1 MKLLNVIWAFSTGGI
16 GKLFLTYAALGDFD
30 PKLKVTSVC
39 IDLQNCEY
47 DRKPLEEAGVRI
59 IAIKNRKDTG
69 WVKRLGSIAREVK
82 PDVVFCHGFNGPVI
96 IKVAACFERSLRVP
110 MVCSYHGLYNPPT
123 KNRQYIADLIN
134 KVQAWMYKRF
144 AHTVILVAKYSGEFL
159 LERNVPK
166 HKLAVVYNGIDK
178 NEPATDPVELAFN
191 GIRIGMVG
199 RLDAIK
205 GLNFLIEALPNVRQR
220 INEKFHVYIVGDGP
234 EEEALQNQ
242 VKNLA
247 VEDLISFEG
256 YHNNIPAWLKAW
268 DIFCLP
274 SLQENHSIAL
284 LEAMR
289 ASKAIICTS
298 VGGNPETV
306 TDGLEALLVP
316 AKDPQAIADAL
327 IKLIQSASLRQELEK
342 NAHTKFIR
350 CFTAD
355 VMKARLCEILK
366 QASRK

>member
-1 MKLLNVIWAFSTGGI
+1 MKILNVIWAFSTGGI

-30 PKLKVTSVC
+30 PELKVTSVC
-39 IDLQNCEY
+39 IDLLNCEY
-47 DRKPLEEAGVRI
+47 DRKPLENAGVHT
-59 IAIKNRKDTG
+59 IAIKNRKDAS
-69 WVKRLGSIAREVK
+69 WIKHLCCIARKVR
-82 PDVVFCHGFNGPVI
+82 PDVVFCHGFNGPIV

-123 KNRQYIADLIN
+123 KNRQYIANIIN

-144 AHTVILVAKYSGEFL
+144 AHTVVLVSKYSGEFL
-159 LERNVPK
+159 LERNVPT

-178 NEPATDPVELAFN
+178 NEPTTEPVKLAFN

-199 RLDAIK
+199 RIDAIK
-205 GLNFLIEALPNVRQR
+205 GLSYLIGALPETRQR
-220 INEKFHVYIVGDGP
+220 VKEEFHVYIIGDGP

-242 VKNLA
+242 AKDLN

-256 YHNNIPAWLKAW
+256 YHDNIPAWLKAW
-268 DIFCLP
+268 DVFCLP

-289 ASKAIICTS
+289 ASKPIICTS

-316 AKDPQAIADAL
+316 PKNPKAIADAL
-327 IKLIQSASLRQELEK
+327 VKLIQSTRLRQKLGH
-342 NAHTKFIR
+342 NAHAKFVR
-350 CFTAD
+350 DFTAD
-355 VMKARLCEILK
+355 AMKTRLCEILK
-366 QASRK
+366 QTSQK